1 MAAAE
6 PHSDHVL
13 LQPELLGDVA
23 NLLQGGLRALQ
34 EHALQVASHSVLD
47 TRPLSLSGL
56 HKGLCLAYLLQ
67 ILIVVS
73 FLHLLQQGPQLTHVL
88 ETELQSL
95 KMADSRLAEHLSK
108 ENPQGEP
115 HISLGIS

>member
-1 MAAAE
+1 MCLRRGYSPRQAKSYWPMFPA
-6 PHSDHVL
+6 HL
-13 LQPELLGDVA
+13 A

-67 ILIVVS
+67 ILVVVS
-73 FLHLLQQGPQLTHVL
+73 FLHPLLQQGPQLTHVL

-95 KMADSRLAEHLSK
+95 KTADSRLAEHLSWGGGLEEAK
-108 ENPQGEP
+108 
-115 HISLGIS
+115 